1 MPRNIKIL
9 NINCQSVS
17 AKKDKFLT
25 VIEDENPDIVV
36 GTESWLT
43 PNHYSGE
50 IFPQQYQV
58 FRKDR
63 KSDAHGGVFIATKL
77 DLVALLHE
85 DLSHPNSELLWVQ
98 LQCHG
103 GGRTIIGAFYRSQ
116 QTDEAY
122 IETLRS
128 SLEKIPVHDN
138 IWLLGDFNLPD
149 VDWTINRFQP
159 SGRYPTQSKAMVDV
173 ALDYGLQ
180 QLVDRPTRGENLL
193 ELFFTNK
200 DSLVQHANVKPGIS
214 NRDYVE
220 KMCDIKPA
228 RVKSP
233 PRKVFLWKKANYQ
246 AISDGITVVDARLNA
261 RPHPSC
267 PEDVDANW
275 NLLHSTLLESI
286 ERNVPSKMTTN
297 KFSQPLIDTTIRRGI
312 RKKRKLFRKARKSNS
327 VTDWV
332 AFRNQRRKLDRQIRS
347 KHREYMTGVIGASLE
362 TSNTKPFWNYVK
374 SRKLDSFGI
383 SPQMTSSGNLATSP
397 KHKANVL
404 NQQFQSVFSSEN
416 TQELPRIDDLGIP
429 NLPPL
434 MITEP
439 GVYKLLT
446 DLKEQKASG
455 PDGVPARVL
464 KHCADSAATV
474 LQKIFQASI
483 DNKYL
488 PQDWRKANV
497 TPIYKKGDKSCPAN
511 YRPLSLTSIPCK
523 VLEHIYHHIFA
534 HIDLHDLLSDAQ
546 HGFR

>member
-77 DLVALLHE
+77 DLVALLRE

-122 IETLRS
+122 LETLRS
-128 SLEKIPVHDN
+128 SLEKIPVYDN

-173 ALDYGLQ
+173 ALSYGLQ

-214 NRDYVE
+214 DRDYVE

-246 AISDGITVVDARLNA
+246 AISDDITVVDARLNA

-327 VTDWV
+327 VADWV
-332 AFRNQRRKLDRQIRS
+332 AFRNRRRKLD
-347 KHREYMTGVIGASLE
+347 
-362 TSNTKPFWNYVK
+362 
-374 SRKLDSFGI
+374 
-383 SPQMTSSGNLATSP
+383 
-397 KHKANVL
+397 
-404 NQQFQSVFSSEN
+404 
-416 TQELPRIDDLGIP
+416 
-429 NLPPL
+429 
-434 MITEP
+434 
-439 GVYKLLT
+439 
-446 DLKEQKASG
+446 
-455 PDGVPARVL
+455 
-464 KHCADSAATV
+464 
-474 LQKIFQASI
+474 
-483 DNKYL
+483 
-488 PQDWRKANV
+488 
-497 TPIYKKGDKSCPAN
+497 
-511 YRPLSLTSIPCK
+511 
-523 VLEHIYHHIFA
+523 
-534 HIDLHDLLSDAQ
+534 
-546 HGFR
+546 